1 MLIVAHRVVHVRRKI
16 DPVSGVK
23 NVSSDGAIPEVYS
36 ERNIIGRICTLERGH
51 PGQLTATL

>member
-23 NVSSDGAIPEVYS
+23 NVSSDEAITEVCS
-36 ERNIIGRICTLERGH
+36 ERNIIGCISAL
-51 PGQLTATL
+51 